1 MKKEEN
7 RAFIKKTETLVKP
20 IDVTAI
26 SFLGDF
32 NKIFPKKTQ
41 YNIMKRGSK
50 KIPYMGF
57 IVDPYCFFLSYEIK
71 NVKAAEALLPK
82 EYKLLE
88 TSIFSSENKKPV
100 MVIGVFNARTSAF
113 IGTRMEIYLI
123 ARNKETG
130 KAAWIIVDYET
141 DTNSY
146 DPASGFSGYT
156 SDTTIF
162 TTTPYGELL
171 VDIEN
176 SKTNKRISFNAD
188 LNMGKM
194 KDLDQTL
201 WVEGNWA
208 VDYGGELQYETSSIF
223 SLIFDPVLM
232 KQALHIPLKFLE
244 IETNSYFNNL
254 IDCAHPL
261 TAACFPY
268 SQHYIIEQNSSPD
281 EIKDEQ
287 DLENKIA
294 KFVGTKNFK
303 TMQGAD
309 IKKPLLA
316 GIVVSAILTYGLIIF
331 LLIRLLS

>member
-1 MKKEEN
+1 MKKDEN
-7 RAFIKKTETLVKP
+7 RAFIKKIETLVKP
-20 IDVTAI
+20 VDVTVI

-71 NVKAAEALLPK
+71 NVKAAEALLPDTY
-82 EYKLLE
+82 ELVE
-88 TSIFSSENKKPV
+88 TSLFTSENKKSL
-100 MVIGVFNARTSAF
+100 MIMSVFSARTSAF

-130 KAAWIIVDYET
+130 KVAWIIVDYET

-171 VDIEN
+171 VDIKN
-176 SKTNKRISFNAD
+176 SKMNKRISFNAD
-188 LNMGKM
+188 LTIGTM
-194 KDLDQTL
+194 KDLDRTL

-208 VDYGGELQYETSSIF
+208 VDYGGKLQNETSSIF

-244 IETNSYFNNL
+244 IETNSYFNNV
-254 IDCAHPL
+254 IDCKKPL

-268 SQHYIIEQNSSPD
+268 SQHYIIEQNSSPG
-281 EIKDEQ
+281 EIKDER
-287 DLENKIA
+287 DLEKKIA

-309 IKKPLLA
+309 IKRPLLA
-316 GIVVSAILTYGLIIF
+316 GIIVSGILTYGFIIF
-331 LLIRLLS
+331 LLIKLLT